1 MLIDEKRLMR
11 NYTLKPAYPS
21 NIGELDTGEV
31 YKQWFTY
38 AMIGVNKYVELLH
51 KQLIRKGRSYRQN
64 ATHPL
69 YPNSYIVKKYNIKS
83 ASTAPYDKHSHG
95 NLGLNQFFVGQD
107 PYKPYK
113 GDPSSKN
120 GIYHDICE
128 IRTRYNLGN
137 MQYYYGFPNNLTLLF
152 EKEKAWK
159 YNGKGFF
166 YIDEKINFKDILNK
180 ALENINYEMLIND
193 IENDIE
199 VVIFCQTIQKNN
211 EWIYPSIDD
220 IKIPNIKVENIEFK
234 PLFGKP
240 YKKLCIDVEKFYNDF
255 KELNKNIFRIEKVEI
270 AYKIYEK
277 AQKTRESD
285 PSKIYYTLTSKKV
298 SFFEVF
304 NSIKENYK
312 CKYATPLCF
321 YNSFNF
327 VCYEEPYVAFSSL
340 NNASWGKKDTSV
352 TPSLYPLYRKSSN
365 LPYGRRD
372 RWFALWD
379 SFYYLYVY
387 EKSSKGFLS
396 FLAPIVTIVLA
407 VATWWIGGQGAWLG
421 TLIGVSETIASGIT
435 LGISLGLA
443 IGSLTGNKTFSI
455 LNAVWGLV
463 NFLGAWG
470 ANNWNLAADFTKNTA
485 QIAQEMTTFEPTLN
499 IAGNLLSGASKIFDV
514 VQSITANT
522 PDMINEQKGSDLD
535 NNEGGN
541 GSEAL
546 ELAKDM
552 INPTIWYNFETTDI
566 LNEKIEKNRNLIFAF

>member
-51 KQLIRKGRSYRQN
+51 KQLIRKGRSQIQN
-64 ATHPL
+64 INHPL
-69 YPNSYIVKKYNIKS
+69 FKNSYIVKKYNIKS

-128 IRTRYNLGN
+128 IRTKYNLGN

-193 IENDIE
+193 IE
-199 VVIFCQTIQKNN
+199 VVIFSQTIQKNN

-234 PLFGKP
+234 PLVGKP
-240 YKKLCIDVEKFYNDF
+240 YKKPCVDVEKFYNDF

-270 AYKIYEK
+270 TYKIYEK

-304 NSIKENYK
+304 NSIKEIYK

-352 TPSLYPLYRKSSN
+352 TPNIYPLYRKSSN

-485 QIAQEMTTFEPTLN
+485 QIAQEMTTFESALN

-522 PDMINEQKGSDLD
+522 PDMINKQKGSDLD

>member
-128 IRTRYNLGN
+128 IRTKYNLGN

-159 YNGKGFF
+159 YHGKGFF

-180 ALENINYEMLIND
+180 ALEGISYEMLI
-193 IENDIE
+193 NDIE

-240 YKKLCIDVEKFYNDF
+240 YKKLCVDVEKFYNDF

-270 AYKIYEK
+270 TYKIYEK

-304 NSIKENYK
+304 NSIKEIYK

-352 TPSLYPLYRKSSN
+352 TPSIYPLYRKSSN

-387 EKSSKGFLS
+387 EKSSKGILS

-407 VATWWIGGQGAWLG
+407 VATWWMGGQGAWLG

-485 QIAQEMTTFEPTLN
+485 QIAQEMTTFESTLN

-541 GSEAL
+541 GNEAL

>member
-21 NIGELDTGEV
+21 NIGESDTQEV

-51 KQLIRKGRSYRQN
+51 KQLVRKGRSKIQN
-64 ATHPL
+64 INHPL
-69 YPNSYIVKKYNIKS
+69 FKNSYIVKKYNIKS
-83 ASTAPYDKHSHG
+83 SSTAPYNKENYNH
-95 NLGLNQFFVGQD
+95 LGLNQFFVGQD
-107 PYKPYK
+107 PYKPYR

-128 IRTRYNLGN
+128 IRTNYNLGS
-137 MQYYYGFPNNLTLLF
+137 MQYYYGFPNNLALLF

-159 YNGKGFF
+159 YHGKGFF

-193 IENDIE
+193 IE
-199 VVIFCQTIQKNN
+199 VVIFSQTIQKNN

-234 PLFGKP
+234 PTFGKP

-270 AYKIYEK
+270 TYNVYEK

-285 PSKIYYTLTSKKV
+285 PSKIYYTLTSKKI

-321 YNSFNF
+321 YNGFNL

-352 TPSLYPLYRKSSN
+352 TPSIYPLYRKNSN

-387 EKSSKGFLS
+387 EKSSKGILS

-421 TLIGVSETIASGIT
+421 TLIGVNGSVAASIT

-443 IGSLTGNKTFSI
+443 VGSLTGNKLFSI

-485 QIAQEMTTFEPTLN
+485 QIAQEMTIFESTLN

-522 PDMINEQKGSDLD
+522 PDMTNEQKGSDLD

-546 ELAKDM
+546 ELAKDA
-552 INPTIWYNFETTDI
+552 INPTLWYNFETTDI
-566 LNEKIEKNRNLIFAF
+566 LNEKIEKKEKPIFIF

>member
-128 IRTRYNLGN
+128 IRTKYNLGN

-159 YNGKGFF
+159 YHGKGFF

-180 ALENINYEMLIND
+180 ALENINYEMLINY
-193 IENDIE
+193 IE

-234 PLFGKP
+234 PTFGKP
-240 YKKLCIDVEKFYNDF
+240 YKKPCVDVEKFYNDF

-270 AYKIYEK
+270 TYKIYE
-277 AQKTRESD
+277 TIESN

-321 YNSFNF
+321 YNGFNF

-352 TPSLYPLYRKSSN
+352 TPSIYPLYRKSSN

-421 TLIGVSETIASGIT
+421 TLIGVSQTIASGIT

-485 QIAQEMTTFEPTLN
+485 QIAQEMTIFESTLN

-566 LNEKIEKNRNLIFAF
+566 LNEKIEKNRNLIFTF

>member
-128 IRTRYNLGN
+128 IRTKYNLGN

-159 YNGKGFF
+159 YHGKGFF

-180 ALENINYEMLIND
+180 ALENINYEMLI
-193 IENDIE
+193 NDIE

-240 YKKLCIDVEKFYNDF
+240 YKKPCVDVEKFYNDF

-270 AYKIYEK
+270 AYNVYEK

-304 NSIKENYK
+304 NSIKEIYK

-321 YNSFNF
+321 YNGFNF

-352 TPSLYPLYRKSSN
+352 TPSIYPLYRKSSN

-387 EKSSKGFLS
+387 EKSSKGILS

-485 QIAQEMTTFEPTLN
+485 QIAQEMTTFESTLN

-566 LNEKIEKNRNLIFAF
+566 LNEKIEKNRNLIFTF

>member
-51 KQLIRKGRSYRQN
+51 KQLIRKGRSQIQN
-64 ATHPL
+64 INHPL
-69 YPNSYIVKKYNIKS
+69 FKNSYIVKKYNIKS

-128 IRTRYNLGN
+128 IRTKYNLGN

-159 YNGKGFF
+159 YNGKRFF

-180 ALENINYEMLIND
+180 ALENINYEMLI
-193 IENDIE
+193 NDIE

-234 PLFGKP
+234 PTFGKP

-270 AYKIYEK
+270 AYNVYEK

-352 TPSLYPLYRKSSN
+352 TPSIYPLYRKSSN

-387 EKSSKGFLS
+387 EKSSKGILS

-407 VATWWIGGQGAWLG
+407 VATWWMGGQGAWLG

-485 QIAQEMTTFEPTLN
+485 QIAQEMTTFESTLN

>member
-1 MLIDEKRLMR
+1 MLIDEKKLTR

-21 NIGELDTGEV
+21 NIGKLDTGEV

-51 KQLIRKGRSYRQN
+51 KQLVRKGRSQIQN
-64 ATHPL
+64 INHPL
-69 YPNSYIVKKYNIKS
+69 FKNSYIVKKYNIKS
-83 ASTAPYDKHSHG
+83 SSTAPYNKENYNH
-95 NLGLNQFFVGQD
+95 LGLNQFFVGQD
-107 PYKPYK
+107 PYKPYQ
-113 GDPSSKN
+113 GDPGSKN

-128 IRTRYNLGN
+128 IRTNYNLGS
-137 MQYYYGFPNNLTLLF
+137 MQYYYGFPNNLALLF

-159 YNGKGFF
+159 YHGKGFF

-193 IENDIE
+193 IE

-220 IKIPNIKVENIEFK
+220 IKIPEIKVENVEFK
-234 PLFGKP
+234 PTFGKP

-270 AYKIYEK
+270 TYNVYEK

-285 PSKIYYTLTSKKV
+285 PSKIYYTLTSKKI

-321 YNSFNF
+321 YNGFNL
-327 VCYEEPYVAFSSL
+327 VCYEEPYVAYSYP
-340 NNASWGKKDTSV
+340 NNQSFGKKDTSV
-352 TPSLYPLYRKSSN
+352 TPSIYPLYRKSSN

-387 EKSSKGFLS
+387 EKSSKGILS

-407 VATWWIGGQGAWLG
+407 VATWWMNGQGAWLG

-443 IGSLTGNKTFSI
+443 VGSLTGNKLFSI

-470 ANNWNLAADFTKNTA
+470 TNNWNLAADFTKNTA
-485 QIAQEMTTFEPTLN
+485 QIAQEMTIFESTLN

-522 PDMINEQKGSDLD
+522 PDMINEQSDD
-535 NNEGGN
+535 SDNEGGN
-541 GSEAL
+541 GSESE
-546 ELAKDM
+546 ELAKDA
-552 INPTIWYNFETTDI
+552 INPTLWYNFETTDI
-566 LNEKIEKNRNLIFAF
+566 LNEKIEKKEKPIFIF

>member
-21 NIGELDTGEV
+21 NIGELDTQEV

-51 KQLIRKGRSYRQN
+51 KQLVRKGRSQIQN
-64 ATHPL
+64 INHPL
-69 YPNSYIVKKYNIKS
+69 FKNSYIVKKYNIKS
-83 ASTAPYDKHSHG
+83 SSTAPYNKENYND
-95 NLGLNQFFVGQD
+95 LGLNQFFVGQD

-128 IRTRYNLGN
+128 IRTKYNLGS

-159 YNGKGFF
+159 YHGKGFF

-193 IENDIE
+193 IE

-220 IKIPNIKVENIEFK
+220 IKIPEIKVENVEFK
-234 PLFGKP
+234 PTFGKP

-270 AYKIYEK
+270 TYNVYEK

-285 PSKIYYTLTSKKV
+285 PSKIYYTLTSKKI

-321 YNSFNF
+321 YNGFNL

-352 TPSLYPLYRKSSN
+352 TPSIYPLYRKNSN

-387 EKSSKGFLS
+387 EKSSKGILS

-485 QIAQEMTTFEPTLN
+485 QIAQEMTTFESTLN

-514 VQSITANT
+514 VQSITTNT
-522 PDMINEQKGSDLD
+522 PDMINEQSDD
-535 NNEGGN
+535 SDNEGGN

-566 LNEKIEKNRNLIFAF
+566 LNEKIEKNRNPIFTF

>member
-1 MLIDEKRLMR
+1 MLIDEKKLMR

-21 NIGELDTGEV
+21 NIGESDTQEV

-51 KQLIRKGRSYRQN
+51 KQLVRKGRSKIQN
-64 ATHPL
+64 INHPL
-69 YPNSYIVKKYNIKS
+69 FKNSYIVKKYNIKS
-83 ASTAPYDKHSHG
+83 SSTAPYNKENYNH
-95 NLGLNQFFVGQD
+95 LGLNQFFVGQD
-107 PYKPYK
+107 PYKPYR

-128 IRTRYNLGN
+128 IRTNYNLGS
-137 MQYYYGFPNNLTLLF
+137 MQYYYGFPNNLALLF

-159 YNGKGFF
+159 YHGKGFF

-180 ALENINYEMLIND
+180 ALENINYEMLI
-193 IENDIE
+193 NDIE

-240 YKKLCIDVEKFYNDF
+240 YKKPCVDVEKFYNDF

-270 AYKIYEK
+270 TYKIYEK

-285 PSKIYYTLTSKKV
+285 SGKTYYALTSKKV

-304 NSIKENYK
+304 NSIKEIYK
-312 CKYATPLCF
+312 CKYALPLCF

-352 TPSLYPLYRKSSN
+352 TPSIYPLYRKSSN

-387 EKSSKGFLS
+387 EKSSKGILS

-443 IGSLTGNKTFSI
+443 VGSLTGNKTFSI

-485 QIAQEMTTFEPTLN
+485 QAAQEMSTFESTLN
-499 IAGNLLSGASKIFDV
+499 IIGNLLSGASKIFDV
-514 VQSITANT
+514 VQSITADT
-522 PDMINEQKGSDLD
+522 PGMINEQSDD
-535 NNEGGN
+535 SDNEGGN
-541 GSEAL
+541 GSESE
-546 ELAKDM
+546 ELAKDA
-552 INPTIWYNFETTDI
+552 INPTLWYNFETTDI
-566 LNEKIEKNRNLIFAF
+566 LNEKIEKKEKPIFIF

>member
-1 MLIDEKRLMR
+1 MLIDEKRLMK

-21 NIGELDTGEV
+21 NIGKLDTGEV

-51 KQLIRKGRSYRQN
+51 KQLIRKGRGYSQN

-128 IRTRYNLGN
+128 IRTKYNLGN

-159 YNGKGFF
+159 YHGKGFF

-193 IENDIE
+193 IE
-199 VVIFCQTIQKNN
+199 VVIFCQTIRKNN

-270 AYKIYEK
+270 AYNVYEK

-285 PSKIYYTLTSKKV
+285 SGKTYYALTSKKV

-304 NSIKENYK
+304 NSIKEIYK
-312 CKYATPLCF
+312 CKYALPLCF

-352 TPSLYPLYRKSSN
+352 TPSIYPLYRKSSN

-387 EKSSKGFLS
+387 EKSSKGILS

-485 QIAQEMTTFEPTLN
+485 QIAQEMTTFESTLN

-566 LNEKIEKNRNLIFAF
+566 LNEKIEKNRNLIFTF

>member
-128 IRTRYNLGN
+128 IRTKYNLGN

-159 YNGKGFF
+159 YNGKRFF

-180 ALENINYEMLIND
+180 ALENINYEMLI
-193 IENDIE
+193 NDIE

-270 AYKIYEK
+270 AYNVYEK

-321 YNSFNF
+321 YNGFNF

-352 TPSLYPLYRKSSN
+352 TPSIYPLYRKSSN

-387 EKSSKGFLS
+387 EKSSKGILS

-407 VATWWIGGQGAWLG
+407 VATWWMGGQGAWLG
-421 TLIGVSETIASGIT
+421 TLIGVSETIAAGIT
-435 LGISLGLA
+435 LGISLGLT
-443 IGSLTGNKTFSI
+443 IGSLTGNKAFSI

-485 QIAQEMTTFEPTLN
+485 QIAQEMTTFESTLN

-522 PDMINEQKGSDLD
+522 PDMTNEQKGSDLD

-566 LNEKIEKNRNLIFAF
+566 LNEKIEKNKNLIFAF

>member
-21 NIGELDTGEV
+21 NIGELDTQEV

-51 KQLIRKGRSYRQN
+51 KQLVRKGRSQIQN
-64 ATHPL
+64 INHPL
-69 YPNSYIVKKYNIKS
+69 FKNSYIVKKYNIKS
-83 ASTAPYDKHSHG
+83 SSTAPYNKENYND
-95 NLGLNQFFVGQD
+95 LGLNQFFVGQD

-128 IRTRYNLGN
+128 IRTKYNLGN

-159 YNGKGFF
+159 YHGKGFF

-193 IENDIE
+193 IE
-199 VVIFCQTIQKNN
+199 VVIFCQTIRKNN

-270 AYKIYEK
+270 AYNVYEK

-285 PSKIYYTLTSKKV
+285 SGKTYYALTSKKV

-304 NSIKENYK
+304 NSIKEIYK
-312 CKYATPLCF
+312 CKYALPLCF

-352 TPSLYPLYRKSSN
+352 TPSIYPLYRKSSN

-387 EKSSKGFLS
+387 EKSSKGILS

-407 VATWWIGGQGAWLG
+407 VATWWMNGQGAWLG
-421 TLIGVSETIASGIT
+421 TLIGVNAGVAASIT

-443 IGSLTGNKTFSI
+443 IGSLTGNKLFLI

-463 NFLGAWG
+463 NFLGDWR
-470 ANNWNLAADFTKNTA
+470 ANNWNLAADFAKNTA
-485 QIAQEMTTFEPTLN
+485 QAAQEMTTFESTLN

-566 LNEKIEKNRNLIFAF
+566 LNEKIEKNRNPIFTF

>member
-51 KQLIRKGRSYRQN
+51 KQLIRKGRSQIQN
-64 ATHPL
+64 INHPL
-69 YPNSYIVKKYNIKS
+69 FKNSYIVKKYNIKS
-83 ASTAPYDKHSHG
+83 SSTAPYNKENYND
-95 NLGLNQFFVGQD
+95 LGLNQFFVGQD

-128 IRTRYNLGN
+128 IRTKYNLRK
-137 MQYYYGFPNNLTLLF
+137 MQYFYGFPNNLTLLF

-159 YNGKGFF
+159 YHGKGFF

-193 IENDIE
+193 IE
-199 VVIFCQTIQKNN
+199 VVIFSQTIQKNN

-220 IKIPNIKVENIEFK
+220 IKIPNIKVENIEFIK
-234 PLFGKP
+234 PIIGKP
-240 YKKLCIDVEKFYNDF
+240 YKKLCVDVEKFYNDF

-270 AYKIYEK
+270 TYKIYEK
-277 AQKTRESD
+277 AQKARESD
-285 PSKIYYTLTSKKV
+285 PSKIYYTLRTKKV
-298 SFFEVF
+298 SFFELF
-304 NSIKENYK
+304 NLIKQNYK

-352 TPSLYPLYRKSSN
+352 TPSIYPLYRKSSN

-387 EKSSKGFLS
+387 EKSSKGVLS

-421 TLIGVSETIASGIT
+421 TLIGVSQTIASGIT

-485 QIAQEMTTFEPTLN
+485 QIAQEMTTFESTLN

-566 LNEKIEKNRNLIFAF
+566 LNEKIEKNRNLIFTF

>member
-1 MLIDEKRLMR
+1 MLIDEKRLMK

-21 NIGELDTGEV
+21 NIGESDTQEV

-51 KQLIRKGRSYRQN
+51 KQLIRKGRSKIQN
-64 ATHPL
+64 INHPL
-69 YPNSYIVKKYNIKS
+69 FKNSYIVKKYNIKS
-83 ASTAPYDKHSHG
+83 SSTAPYNKENYND
-95 NLGLNQFFVGQD
+95 LGLNQFFVGQD
-107 PYKPYK
+107 PYKPYQ
-113 GDPSSKN
+113 GDPGSKN

-128 IRTRYNLGN
+128 IRTNYNLGS
-137 MQYYYGFPNNLTLLF
+137 MQYYYGFPNNLALLF

-159 YNGKGFF
+159 YHGKGFF

-193 IENDIE
+193 IE

-220 IKIPNIKVENIEFK
+220 IKIPEIKVENVEFK
-234 PLFGKP
+234 PTFRKP
-240 YKKLCIDVEKFYNDF
+240 YKKLCVDVEKFYNDF

-270 AYKIYEK
+270 TYKIYEK

-285 PSKIYYTLTSKKV
+285 PSKIYYTLTSKKI

-304 NSIKENYK
+304 NSIKEIYK
-312 CKYATPLCF
+312 CKYALPLCF

-327 VCYEEPYVAFSSL
+327 VCYEEPYVAYSYP
-340 NNASWGKKDTSV
+340 NNQSFGKKDTSV
-352 TPSLYPLYRKSSN
+352 TPSIYPLYRKNSN

-387 EKSSKGFLS
+387 EKSSKGILS
-396 FLAPIVTIVLA
+396 FLAPIVTIVLT

-421 TLIGVSETIASGIT
+421 TLIGVNGSVAASIT

-443 IGSLTGNKTFSI
+443 VGSLTGNKLFSI

-470 ANNWNLAADFTKNTA
+470 ANNWNLAADFTKNIA
-485 QIAQEMTTFEPTLN
+485 QIAQEMTIFESTLN

-541 GSEAL
+541 GSEAF

-552 INPTIWYNFETTDI
+552 INPTIWYNFETADI
-566 LNEKIEKNRNLIFAF
+566 LNEKIEKKEKPIFIF

>member
-21 NIGELDTGEV
+21 NIGELDTQEV

-51 KQLIRKGRSYRQN
+51 KQLVRKGRSKIQN
-64 ATHPL
+64 INHPL
-69 YPNSYIVKKYNIKS
+69 FKNSYIVKKYNIKS
-83 ASTAPYDKHSHG
+83 SSTAPYNKENYND
-95 NLGLNQFFVGQD
+95 LGLNQFFVGQD
-107 PYKPYK
+107 PYKPYQ

-128 IRTRYNLGN
+128 IRTKYNLGN
-137 MQYYYGFPNNLTLLF
+137 MQYYYGFPNNLALLF

-159 YNGKGFF
+159 YHGKGFF

-193 IENDIE
+193 IE

-220 IKIPNIKVENIEFK
+220 IKIPEIKVENVEFK
-234 PLFGKP
+234 PTFGKP

-270 AYKIYEK
+270 TYNVYEK

-285 PSKIYYTLTSKKV
+285 PSKIYYTLTSKKI

-321 YNSFNF
+321 YNGFNL
-327 VCYEEPYVAFSSL
+327 VCYEEPYVAYSYL
-340 NNASWGKKDTSV
+340 NNQSFGKKDTSV
-352 TPSLYPLYRKSSN
+352 TPSVYPLYRKSSN

-387 EKSSKGFLS
+387 EKSSKGILS
-396 FLAPIVTIVLA
+396 FLAPIVTIILA

-421 TLIGVSETIASGIT
+421 TLIGVSENVAAGIT

-443 IGSLTGNKTFSI
+443 VGSLTGNKLFSI

-485 QIAQEMTTFEPTLN
+485 QAAQEMTTFESTLN
-499 IAGNLLSGASKIFDV
+499 IVGNLLSGASKIFDV
-514 VQSITANT
+514 VQSITAET
-522 PDMINEQKGSDLD
+522 PDMINEQSDD
-535 NNEGGN
+535 SDNEGGN

-552 INPTIWYNFETTDI
+552 INPTIWYNFETADI
-566 LNEKIEKNRNLIFAF
+566 LNEKIEKKEKPIFIF

>member
-51 KQLIRKGRSYRQN
+51 KQLVRKGRSKIQN
-64 ATHPL
+64 INHPL
-69 YPNSYIVKKYNIKS
+69 FKNSYIVKKYNIKS
-83 ASTAPYDKHSHG
+83 SSTAPYNKENYND
-95 NLGLNQFFVGQD
+95 LGLNQFFVGQD
-107 PYKPYK
+107 PYKPYR
-113 GDPSSKN
+113 GDPGSKN

-128 IRTRYNLGN
+128 IRTNYNLGN
-137 MQYYYGFPNNLTLLF
+137 MQYYYGFPNNLALLF

-159 YNGKGFF
+159 YHGKGFF

-193 IENDIE
+193 IE
-199 VVIFCQTIQKNN
+199 VVIFSQTIQKNN

-220 IKIPNIKVENIEFK
+220 IKIPNIKVENVEFK
-234 PLFGKP
+234 PTFRKP

-270 AYKIYEK
+270 TYNVYEK

-285 PSKIYYTLTSKKV
+285 PSKIYYTLTSKKI

-304 NSIKENYK
+304 NSIKEIYK
-312 CKYATPLCF
+312 CKYALPLCF

-352 TPSLYPLYRKSSN
+352 TPSIYPLYRKNSN

-387 EKSSKGFLS
+387 EKSSKGILS

-407 VATWWIGGQGAWLG
+407 VATWWMGGQGAWLG
-421 TLIGVSETIASGIT
+421 TLIGVNGSVAAGIT

-443 IGSLTGNKTFSI
+443 VGSLTGNKLFSI

-485 QIAQEMTTFEPTLN
+485 QIAQEMSTFESTLN
-499 IAGNLLSGASKIFDV
+499 IIGNLLSGASKIFDV

-566 LNEKIEKNRNLIFAF
+566 LNEKIEKKEKPIFIF

>member
-128 IRTRYNLGN
+128 IRTKYNLGN

-193 IENDIE
+193 IE

-234 PLFGKP
+234 PTFGKP
-240 YKKLCIDVEKFYNDF
+240 YKKLCVDVEKFYNDF

-270 AYKIYEK
+270 TYKIYEK

-327 VCYEEPYVAFSSL
+327 VCYEEPYVAFSPL

-352 TPSLYPLYRKSSN
+352 TPSIYPLYRKSSN

-387 EKSSKGFLS
+387 EKSSKGILS

-407 VATWWIGGQGAWLG
+407 VATWWMGGQGAWLG

-485 QIAQEMTTFEPTLN
+485 QIAQEMTTFESTLN

-541 GSEAL
+541 GNEAL

>member
-21 NIGELDTGEV
+21 NIGESDTQEV

-51 KQLIRKGRSYRQN
+51 KQLVRKGRSKIQN
-64 ATHPL
+64 INHPL
-69 YPNSYIVKKYNIKS
+69 FKNSYIVKKYNIKS
-83 ASTAPYDKHSHG
+83 SSTAPYNKENYNH
-95 NLGLNQFFVGQD
+95 LGLNQFFVGQD
-107 PYKPYK
+107 PYKPYR

-128 IRTRYNLGN
+128 IRTNYNLGS
-137 MQYYYGFPNNLTLLF
+137 MQYYYGFPNNLALLF

-159 YNGKGFF
+159 YHGKGFF

-180 ALENINYEMLIND
+180 ALENINYEMLI
-193 IENDIE
+193 NDIE

-270 AYKIYEK
+270 TYNVYEK

-285 PSKIYYTLTSKKV
+285 PSKIYYTLTSKKI

-321 YNSFNF
+321 YNGFNL
-327 VCYEEPYVAFSSL
+327 VCYEEPYVAYSYP
-340 NNASWGKKDTSV
+340 NNQSFGKKDTSV
-352 TPSLYPLYRKSSN
+352 TPSIYPLYRKSSN

-387 EKSSKGFLS
+387 EKSSKGILS

-407 VATWWIGGQGAWLG
+407 VATWWMGGQGAWLG
-421 TLIGVSETIASGIT
+421 TLIGVNGSVAASIT

-443 IGSLTGNKTFSI
+443 VGSLTGNKLFSI

-485 QIAQEMTTFEPTLN
+485 QAAQEMTTFGSTLN

-522 PDMINEQKGSDLD
+522 PDMINEQSDD
-535 NNEGGN
+535 SDNEGGN

-566 LNEKIEKNRNLIFAF
+566 LNEKIEKNRNPIFTF

>member
-21 NIGELDTGEV
+21 NIGELDTQEV

-51 KQLIRKGRSYRQN
+51 KQLVRKSRSQIQN
-64 ATHPL
+64 INHPL
-69 YPNSYIVKKYNIKS
+69 FKNSYIVKKYNIKS
-83 ASTAPYDKHSHG
+83 SSTAPYNKENYND
-95 NLGLNQFFVGQD
+95 LGLNQFFVGQD
-107 PYKPYK
+107 PYKPYQ
-113 GDPSSKN
+113 GDPGSKN

-128 IRTRYNLGN
+128 IRTKYNLGN

-159 YNGKGFF
+159 YHGKGFF

-180 ALENINYEMLIND
+180 ALENINYEMLI
-193 IENDIE
+193 NDIE

-240 YKKLCIDVEKFYNDF
+240 YKKPCVDVEKFYNDF

-270 AYKIYEK
+270 TYNVYEK

-285 PSKIYYTLTSKKV
+285 PSKIYYTLTSKKI

-321 YNSFNF
+321 YNGFNL
-327 VCYEEPYVAFSSL
+327 VCYEEPYVAYSYL
-340 NNASWGKKDTSV
+340 NNQSFGKKHTSV
-352 TPSLYPLYRKSSN
+352 TPSVYPLYRKSSN

-387 EKSSKGFLS
+387 EKSSKGILS

-443 IGSLTGNKTFSI
+443 VGSLTGNKLFSI

-485 QIAQEMTTFEPTLN
+485 QAAQEMSTFESTLN
-499 IAGNLLSGASKIFDV
+499 IVGNLLSGASKIFDV
-514 VQSITANT
+514 VQSITADT
-522 PDMINEQKGSDLD
+522 PGMINEQSDD
-535 NNEGGN
+535 SDNEGGN
-541 GSEAL
+541 GSEAE
-546 ELAKDM
+546 ELAKDA
-552 INPTIWYNFETTDI
+552 INPTLWYNFETADI
-566 LNEKIEKNRNLIFAF
+566 LNEKIEKKEKPIFIF

>member
-1 MLIDEKRLMR
+1 MLIDEKKLMR

-21 NIGELDTGEV
+21 NIGESDTQEV

-51 KQLIRKGRSYRQN
+51 KQLVRKGRSKIQN
-64 ATHPL
+64 INHPL
-69 YPNSYIVKKYNIKS
+69 FKNSYIVKKYNIKS
-83 ASTAPYDKHSHG
+83 SSTAPYNKENYNH
-95 NLGLNQFFVGQD
+95 LGLNQFFVGQD
-107 PYKPYK
+107 PYKPYR

-128 IRTRYNLGN
+128 IRTNYNLGS
-137 MQYYYGFPNNLTLLF
+137 MQYYYGFPNNLALLF

-159 YNGKGFF
+159 YHGKGFF

-180 ALENINYEMLIND
+180 ALENINYEMLI
-193 IENDIE
+193 NDIE

-240 YKKLCIDVEKFYNDF
+240 YKKPCVDVEKFYNDF

-270 AYKIYEK
+270 TYKIYEK

-285 PSKIYYTLTSKKV
+285 SGKTYYALTSKKV

-304 NSIKENYK
+304 NSIKEIYK
-312 CKYATPLCF
+312 CKYALPLCF

-352 TPSLYPLYRKSSN
+352 TPSVYPLYRKSSN

-387 EKSSKGFLS
+387 EKSSKGILS

-443 IGSLTGNKTFSI
+443 VGSLTGNKLFSI

-485 QIAQEMTTFEPTLN
+485 QAAQEMSTFESTLN
-499 IAGNLLSGASKIFDV
+499 IIGNLLSGASKIFDV
-514 VQSITANT
+514 VQSITADT
-522 PDMINEQKGSDLD
+522 PGMINEQSDD
-535 NNEGGN
+535 SDNEGGN
-541 GSEAL
+541 GSESE
-546 ELAKDM
+546 ELAKDA
-552 INPTIWYNFETTDI
+552 INPTLWYNFETTDI
-566 LNEKIEKNRNLIFAF
+566 LNEKIEKKEKPIFIF

>member
-1 MLIDEKRLMR
+1 MLIDEKRLTR

-21 NIGELDTGEV
+21 NIGKLDTGEV

-51 KQLIRKGRSYRQN
+51 KQLVRKGRSQIQN
-64 ATHPL
+64 INHPL
-69 YPNSYIVKKYNIKS
+69 FKNSYIVKKYNIKS
-83 ASTAPYDKHSHG
+83 SSTAPYNKENYND
-95 NLGLNQFFVGQD
+95 LGLNQFFVGQD

-128 IRTRYNLGN
+128 IRTKYNLGN

-159 YNGKGFF
+159 YHGKGFF

-180 ALENINYEMLIND
+180 ALENINYEMLI
-193 IENDIE
+193 NDIE

-240 YKKLCIDVEKFYNDF
+240 YKKPCVDVEKFYNDF

-270 AYKIYEK
+270 TYKIYEK

-285 PSKIYYTLTSKKV
+285 SGKTYYALTSKKV

-304 NSIKENYK
+304 NSIKEIYK
-312 CKYATPLCF
+312 CKYALPLCF

-352 TPSLYPLYRKSSN
+352 TPSIYSLYRKSSN

-387 EKSSKGFLS
+387 EKSSKGVLS
-396 FLAPIVTIVLA
+396 FLAPIVTIVLT
-407 VATWWIGGQGAWLG
+407 VATWWMGGQGAWLG
-421 TLIGVSETIASGIT
+421 TLIGVNGSVAASIT

-443 IGSLTGNKTFSI
+443 VGSLTGNKLFSI

-485 QIAQEMTTFEPTLN
+485 QAAQEMTTFGSTLN

-522 PDMINEQKGSDLD
+522 PGMINEQKGSDLD

-541 GSEAL
+541 GSEAE

-552 INPTIWYNFETTDI
+552 INPTIWYNFETADI
-566 LNEKIEKNRNLIFAF
+566 LNEKIEKKEKPIFIF

>member
-21 NIGELDTGEV
+21 NIGELDTQEV

-51 KQLIRKGRSYRQN
+51 KQLVRKSRSQIQN
-64 ATHPL
+64 INHPL
-69 YPNSYIVKKYNIKS
+69 FKNSYIVKKYNIKS
-83 ASTAPYDKHSHG
+83 SSTAPYNKENYND
-95 NLGLNQFFVGQD
+95 LGLNQFFVGQD
-107 PYKPYK
+107 PYKPYQ
-113 GDPSSKN
+113 GDPSSEN

-128 IRTRYNLGN
+128 IRTNYNLGS
-137 MQYYYGFPNNLTLLF
+137 MQYYYGFPNNLALLF

-193 IENDIE
+193 IE
-199 VVIFCQTIQKNN
+199 VVIFSQTIQKNN

-220 IKIPNIKVENIEFK
+220 IKIPEIKVENVEFK
-234 PLFGKP
+234 PTFGKP

-270 AYKIYEK
+270 AYNVYEK

-285 PSKIYYTLTSKKV
+285 PSKIYYTLTSKKI

-321 YNSFNF
+321 YNGFNL
-327 VCYEEPYVAFSSL
+327 VCYEEPYVAYSYL
-340 NNASWGKKDTSV
+340 NNQSFGKKDTSV
-352 TPSLYPLYRKSSN
+352 TPSVYPLYRKSSN

-387 EKSSKGFLS
+387 EKSSKGILS
-396 FLAPIVTIVLA
+396 FLAPIVTIILA

-421 TLIGVSETIASGIT
+421 TLIGVSENVAAGIT

-443 IGSLTGNKTFSI
+443 VGSLTGNKLFSI

-485 QIAQEMTTFEPTLN
+485 QAAQEMSTFESTLN
-499 IAGNLLSGASKIFDV
+499 IIGNLLSGASKIFDV
-514 VQSITANT
+514 VQSITADT
-522 PDMINEQKGSDLD
+522 PDMINEQSDD
-535 NNEGGN
+535 SDNEGGN
-541 GSEAL
+541 GSEAE
-546 ELAKDM
+546 ELAKDA
-552 INPTIWYNFETTDI
+552 INPTLWYNFETADI
-566 LNEKIEKNRNLIFAF
+566 LNEKIEKKEKPIFIF

>member
-1 MLIDEKRLMR
+1 MLIDEKKLTR

-21 NIGELDTGEV
+21 NIGELDTQEV

-51 KQLIRKGRSYRQN
+51 KQLVRKGRSKIQN
-64 ATHPL
+64 INHPL
-69 YPNSYIVKKYNIKS
+69 FKNSYIVKKYNIKS
-83 ASTAPYDKHSHG
+83 SSTAPYNKENYND
-95 NLGLNQFFVGQD
+95 LGLNQFFVGQD
-107 PYKPYK
+107 PYKPYQ
-113 GDPSSKN
+113 GDPSSEN

-128 IRTRYNLGN
+128 IRTNYNLGS
-137 MQYYYGFPNNLTLLF
+137 MQYYYGFPNNLALLF

-193 IENDIE
+193 IE
-199 VVIFCQTIQKNN
+199 VVIFSQTIQKNN

-220 IKIPNIKVENIEFK
+220 IKIPEIKVENVEFK
-234 PLFGKP
+234 PTFGKP

-270 AYKIYEK
+270 VYNVYEK

-285 PSKIYYTLTSKKV
+285 PSKIYYTLTSKKI

-321 YNSFNF
+321 YNGFNL
-327 VCYEEPYVAFSSL
+327 VCYEEPYVAYSYL
-340 NNASWGKKDTSV
+340 NNQSFGKKDTSV
-352 TPSLYPLYRKSSN
+352 TPSVYPLYRKSSN

-387 EKSSKGFLS
+387 EKSSKGILS
-396 FLAPIVTIVLA
+396 FLAPIVTIILA

-421 TLIGVSETIASGIT
+421 TLIGVSEGVAAGIT

-443 IGSLTGNKTFSI
+443 VGSLTGNKLFSI

-470 ANNWNLAADFTKNTA
+470 ANNWNLVADFTKNTA
-485 QIAQEMTTFEPTLN
+485 QAAQEMTTFESTLN
-499 IAGNLLSGASKIFDV
+499 IVGNLLSGASKIFDV
-514 VQSITANT
+514 VQSITAET
-522 PDMINEQKGSDLD
+522 PDMINEQSDD
-535 NNEGGN
+535 SDNEGGN
-541 GSEAL
+541 GSEAE
-546 ELAKDM
+546 ELAKDA
-552 INPTIWYNFETTDI
+552 INPTLWYNFETADI
-566 LNEKIEKNRNLIFAF
+566 LNEKIEKKEKPIFIF

>member
-11 NYTLKPAYPS
+11 NYTLKPAYPT

-31 YKQWFTY
+31 YKQWITY

-51 KQLIRKGRSYRQN
+51 KQLIRKGRSQIQN
-64 ATHPL
+64 INHPL
-69 YPNSYIVKKYNIKS
+69 FKNSYIVKKYNIKS
-83 ASTAPYDKHSHG
+83 SSTAPYNKENYND
-95 NLGLNQFFVGQD
+95 LGLNQFFVGQD

-128 IRTRYNLGN
+128 IRTKYNLGN

-159 YNGKGFF
+159 YHGKGFF

-193 IENDIE
+193 IE
-199 VVIFCQTIQKNN
+199 VVIFSQTIQKNN

-240 YKKLCIDVEKFYNDF
+240 YKKPCVDVEKFYNDF

-270 AYKIYEK
+270 AYNVYEK

-304 NSIKENYK
+304 NFIKKNYK

-327 VCYEEPYVAFSSL
+327 VCYEEPYVAFSSP

-352 TPSLYPLYRKSSN
+352 KPSIYPLYRKSSN

-485 QIAQEMTTFEPTLN
+485 QIAQEMTTFESTLN

>member
-83 ASTAPYDKHSHG
+83 SSTAPYNKENYND
-95 NLGLNQFFVGQD
+95 LGLNQFFVGQD

-128 IRTRYNLGN
+128 IRTKYNLGN
-137 MQYYYGFPNNLTLLF
+137 ISYYYGYPNNLTLLF

-159 YNGKGFF
+159 YHGKGFF

-180 ALENINYEMLIND
+180 ALENINYEMLIN
-193 IENDIE
+193 NIE

-234 PLFGKP
+234 PLIGKP
-240 YKKLCIDVEKFYNDF
+240 YKKPCVDVEKFYNDF

-270 AYKIYEK
+270 TYKIYEK

-304 NSIKENYK
+304 NSIKEIYK

-352 TPSLYPLYRKSSN
+352 TPSIYPLYRKSSN

-485 QIAQEMTTFEPTLN
+485 QIAQEMTTFESTLN

>member
-83 ASTAPYDKHSHG
+83 SSTAPYDKHSHG

-128 IRTRYNLGN
+128 IRTKYNLGN

-159 YNGKGFF
+159 YHGKGFF

-180 ALENINYEMLIND
+180 ALENINYEVLI
-193 IENDIE
+193 NDIE

-234 PLFGKP
+234 PLIGKP
-240 YKKLCIDVEKFYNDF
+240 YKKLCVDVEKFYNDF

-270 AYKIYEK
+270 TYKIFEK

-321 YNSFNF
+321 YNSFRF

-352 TPSLYPLYRKSSN
+352 TPSIYPLYRKSSN

-387 EKSSKGFLS
+387 EKSSKGILS

-485 QIAQEMTTFEPTLN
+485 QIAQEMTTFESTLN

>member
-128 IRTRYNLGN
+128 IRTKYNLGN

-159 YNGKGFF
+159 YHGKGFF

-180 ALENINYEMLIND
+180 ALENINYEILI
-193 IENDIE
+193 NDIE
-199 VVIFCQTIQKNN
+199 VVIFSQTIQKNN

-234 PLFGKP
+234 PTFGKP
-240 YKKLCIDVEKFYNDF
+240 YKKPCVDVEKFYNDF

-270 AYKIYEK
+270 TYKIYEK

-352 TPSLYPLYRKSSN
+352 TPSIYPLYRKSSN

-387 EKSSKGFLS
+387 EKSSKGILS

-407 VATWWIGGQGAWLG
+407 VATWWMGGQGAWLG

-485 QIAQEMTTFEPTLN
+485 QIAQEMTTFESTLN

>member
-51 KQLIRKGRSYRQN
+51 KQLIRKDRSYSQN

-128 IRTRYNLGN
+128 IRTKYNLGN

-159 YNGKGFF
+159 YHGKGFF

-193 IENDIE
+193 IE

-220 IKIPNIKVENIEFK
+220 IKIPEIKVENVEFK
-234 PLFGKP
+234 PTFGKP

-270 AYKIYEK
+270 TYKIYEK

-304 NSIKENYK
+304 NSIKEIYK

-352 TPSLYPLYRKSSN
+352 TPSIYPLYRKSSN

-387 EKSSKGFLS
+387 EKSSKGILS

-485 QIAQEMTTFEPTLN
+485 QIAQEMTTFESTLN

>member
-1 MLIDEKRLMR
+1 MLIDEKKLMR

-21 NIGELDTGEV
+21 NIGESDTQEV

-51 KQLIRKGRSYRQN
+51 KQLVRKGRSKIQN
-64 ATHPL
+64 INHPL
-69 YPNSYIVKKYNIKS
+69 FKNSYIVKKYNIKS
-83 ASTAPYDKHSHG
+83 SSTAPYNKENYNH
-95 NLGLNQFFVGQD
+95 LGLNQFFVGQD
-107 PYKPYK
+107 PYKPYR

-128 IRTRYNLGN
+128 IRTNYNLGS
-137 MQYYYGFPNNLTLLF
+137 MQYYYGFPNNLALLF

-159 YNGKGFF
+159 YHGKGFF

-180 ALENINYEMLIND
+180 ALENINYEMLI
-193 IENDIE
+193 NDIE

-270 AYKIYEK
+270 TYNVYEK

-285 PSKIYYTLTSKKV
+285 PSKIYYTLTSKKI

-321 YNSFNF
+321 YNGFNL
-327 VCYEEPYVAFSSL
+327 VCYEEPYVAYSYL
-340 NNASWGKKDTSV
+340 NNQSFGKKDTSV
-352 TPSLYPLYRKSSN
+352 TPSIYPLYRKNSN

-387 EKSSKGFLS
+387 EKSSKGILS

-407 VATWWIGGQGAWLG
+407 VATWWMGGQGAWLG
-421 TLIGVSETIASGIT
+421 TLIGVNGSVAASIT

-443 IGSLTGNKTFSI
+443 VGSLSGNKLFSI

-470 ANNWNLAADFTKNTA
+470 ANNWNLAADFTKNIA
-485 QIAQEMTTFEPTLN
+485 QAAQEMSTFESTLN
-499 IAGNLLSGASKIFDV
+499 IIGNLLSGASKIFDV
-514 VQSITANT
+514 VQSITADT
-522 PDMINEQKGSDLD
+522 PGMINEQSDD
-535 NNEGGN
+535 SDNEGGN
-541 GSEAL
+541 GSESE
-546 ELAKDM
+546 ELAKDA
-552 INPTIWYNFETTDI
+552 INPTLWYNFETTDI
-566 LNEKIEKNRNLIFAF
+566 LNEKIEKKEKPIFIF

>member
-128 IRTRYNLGN
+128 IRTKYNLGN

-159 YNGKGFF
+159 YHGKGFF

-180 ALENINYEMLIND
+180 ALENINYEMLI
-193 IENDIE
+193 NDIE

-234 PLFGKP
+234 PTFGKP
-240 YKKLCIDVEKFYNDF
+240 YKKPCVDVEKFYNDF

-270 AYKIYEK
+270 TYKIYEK

-304 NSIKENYK
+304 NSIKEIYK

-352 TPSLYPLYRKSSN
+352 TSSIYPLYRKSSN

-387 EKSSKGFLS
+387 EKSSKGILS

-407 VATWWIGGQGAWLG
+407 VATWWMGGQGAWLG

-485 QIAQEMTTFEPTLN
+485 QIAQEMTTFESTLN

>member
-128 IRTRYNLGN
+128 IRTKYNLGN

-193 IENDIE
+193 IE
-199 VVIFCQTIQKNN
+199 VVIFSQTIQKNN

-234 PLFGKP
+234 PTFGKP
-240 YKKLCIDVEKFYNDF
+240 YKKPCVDVEKFYNDF

-270 AYKIYEK
+270 TYKIYEK

-321 YNSFNF
+321 YNGFNL

-340 NNASWGKKDTSV
+340 NNASLGKKDTSV
-352 TPSLYPLYRKSSN
+352 TPSIYPLYRKSSN

-387 EKSSKGFLS
+387 EKSSKGILS

-485 QIAQEMTTFEPTLN
+485 QIAQEMTTFESTLN

>member
-1 MLIDEKRLMR
+1 MLIDEKRLTR

-21 NIGELDTGEV
+21 NIGESDTQEV

-51 KQLIRKGRSYRQN
+51 KQLVRKGRSKIQN
-64 ATHPL
+64 INHPL
-69 YPNSYIVKKYNIKS
+69 FKNSYIVKKYNIKS
-83 ASTAPYDKHSHG
+83 SSTAPYNKENYNH
-95 NLGLNQFFVGQD
+95 LGLNQFFVGQD
-107 PYKPYK
+107 PYKPYR

-128 IRTRYNLGN
+128 IRTNYNLGS
-137 MQYYYGFPNNLTLLF
+137 MQYYYGFPNNLALLF

-159 YNGKGFF
+159 YHGKGFF

-193 IENDIE
+193 IE
-199 VVIFCQTIQKNN
+199 VVIFSQTIQKNN

-220 IKIPNIKVENIEFK
+220 IKIPEIKVENVEFK
-234 PLFGKP
+234 PTFGKP

-270 AYKIYEK
+270 TYNVYEK

-285 PSKIYYTLTSKKV
+285 PSKIYYTLTSKKI

-321 YNSFNF
+321 YNGFNL
-327 VCYEEPYVAFSSL
+327 VCYEEPYVAYSYP
-340 NNASWGKKDTSV
+340 NNQSFGKKDTSV
-352 TPSLYPLYRKSSN
+352 TPSIYPLYRKSSN

-387 EKSSKGFLS
+387 EKSSKGILS

-407 VATWWIGGQGAWLG
+407 VATWWMGGQGAWLG
-421 TLIGVSETIASGIT
+421 TLIGVNGSVAASIT

-443 IGSLTGNKTFSI
+443 VGSLTGNKLFSI

-470 ANNWNLAADFTKNTA
+470 TNNWNLAADFTKNTA
-485 QIAQEMTTFEPTLN
+485 QIAQEMTIFESTLN

-522 PDMINEQKGSDLD
+522 HDMINEQKGSDLD

-552 INPTIWYNFETTDI
+552 INPTIWYNFETADI
-566 LNEKIEKNRNLIFAF
+566 LNEKIEKKEKPIFIF

>member
-128 IRTRYNLGN
+128 IRTKYNLGN

-193 IENDIE
+193 IE

-234 PLFGKP
+234 PTFGKP

-270 AYKIYEK
+270 TYKIYEK

-304 NSIKENYK
+304 NSIKEIYK

-327 VCYEEPYVAFSSL
+327 VCYEEPYVVFSSL

-352 TPSLYPLYRKSSN
+352 TPSIYPLYRKSSN

-485 QIAQEMTTFEPTLN
+485 QIAQEMTTFESTLN

>member
-1 MLIDEKRLMR
+1 MLIDEKRLTR

-21 NIGELDTGEV
+21 NIGELDTQEV

-51 KQLIRKGRSYRQN
+51 KQLVRKGRSQIQN
-64 ATHPL
+64 INHPL
-69 YPNSYIVKKYNIKS
+69 FKNSYIVKKYNIKS
-83 ASTAPYDKHSHG
+83 SSTAPYNKENYND
-95 NLGLNQFFVGQD
+95 LGLNQFFVGQD
-107 PYKPYK
+107 PYKPYQ
-113 GDPSSKN
+113 GDPGSKN

-128 IRTRYNLGN
+128 IRTNYNLGS
-137 MQYYYGFPNNLTLLF
+137 MQYYYGFPNNLALLF

-159 YNGKGFF
+159 YHGKGFF

-180 ALENINYEMLIND
+180 ALENINYEMLI
-193 IENDIE
+193 NDIE

-240 YKKLCIDVEKFYNDF
+240 YKKPCVDVEKFYNDF

-270 AYKIYEK
+270 TYNVYEK

-285 PSKIYYTLTSKKV
+285 PSKIYYTLTSKKI

-321 YNSFNF
+321 YNGFNL
-327 VCYEEPYVAFSSL
+327 VCYEEPYVAYSYL
-340 NNASWGKKDTSV
+340 NNQSFGKKHTSV
-352 TPSLYPLYRKSSN
+352 TPSVYPLYRKSSN

-387 EKSSKGFLS
+387 EKSSKGILS

-443 IGSLTGNKTFSI
+443 VGSLTGNKLFSI

-485 QIAQEMTTFEPTLN
+485 QIAQEMTTFESTLN

-546 ELAKDM
+546 ELAKDA
-552 INPTIWYNFETTDI
+552 INPTLWYNFETTDI
-566 LNEKIEKNRNLIFAF
+566 LNEKIEKKEKPIFIF

>member
-128 IRTRYNLGN
+128 IRTKYNLGN

-159 YNGKGFF
+159 YHGKGFF

-180 ALENINYEMLIND
+180 ALENINYEMLI
-193 IENDIE
+193 NDIE

-234 PLFGKP
+234 PTFGKP
-240 YKKLCIDVEKFYNDF
+240 YKKLCVDVEKFYNDF

-270 AYKIYEK
+270 TYKIYEK

-327 VCYEEPYVAFSSL
+327 VCYEEPYVAFSPL

-352 TPSLYPLYRKSSN
+352 PPNIYPLYRKSSN

-387 EKSSKGFLS
+387 EKSSKGILS

-407 VATWWIGGQGAWLG
+407 VATWWMGGQGAWLG

-485 QIAQEMTTFEPTLN
+485 QIAQEMTTFESTLN

>member
-128 IRTRYNLGN
+128 IRTKYNLGN

-159 YNGKGFF
+159 YHGKGFF

-180 ALENINYEMLIND
+180 ALENINYEMLI
-193 IENDIE
+193 NDIE

-234 PLFGKP
+234 PTFGKP
-240 YKKLCIDVEKFYNDF
+240 YKKPCVDVEKFYNDF

-270 AYKIYEK
+270 TYKIYEK

-285 PSKIYYTLTSKKV
+285 SGKTYYALTSKKV

-304 NSIKENYK
+304 NSIKEIYK

-340 NNASWGKKDTSV
+340 NNARWGKKDTSV
-352 TPSLYPLYRKSSN
+352 TPSIYPLYRKSSN

-387 EKSSKGFLS
+387 EKSSKGILS

-421 TLIGVSETIASGIT
+421 TLIGVSKTIASGIT

-485 QIAQEMTTFEPTLN
+485 QIAQEMTTFESTLN
-499 IAGNLLSGASKIFDV
+499 IAGNLLSGSSKIFDV

>member
-21 NIGELDTGEV
+21 NIGELDTQEV

-51 KQLIRKGRSYRQN
+51 KQLVRKGRSQIQN
-64 ATHPL
+64 INHPL
-69 YPNSYIVKKYNIKS
+69 FKNSYIVKKYNIKS
-83 ASTAPYDKHSHG
+83 SSTAPYNKENYND
-95 NLGLNQFFVGQD
+95 LGLNQFFVGQD

-128 IRTRYNLGN
+128 IRTKYNLGN

-193 IENDIE
+193 IE
-199 VVIFCQTIQKNN
+199 VVIFSQTIQKNN

-220 IKIPNIKVENIEFK
+220 IKIPEIKVENVEFK
-234 PLFGKP
+234 PTFGKP

-270 AYKIYEK
+270 TYNV

-285 PSKIYYTLTSKKV
+285 PSKIYYTLTSKKI

-321 YNSFNF
+321 YNGFNL
-327 VCYEEPYVAFSSL
+327 VCYEEPYVAYSYL
-340 NNASWGKKDTSV
+340 NNQSFGKKDTSV
-352 TPSLYPLYRKSSN
+352 TPSVYPLYRKSSN

-387 EKSSKGFLS
+387 EKSSKGILS
-396 FLAPIVTIVLA
+396 FLAPIVTIILA
-407 VATWWIGGQGAWLG
+407 VATWWIGGQGAWIG
-421 TLIGVSETIASGIT
+421 TLIGVSENVAAGIT

-443 IGSLTGNKTFSI
+443 VGSLTGNKLFSI

-485 QIAQEMTTFEPTLN
+485 QAAQEMTTFESTLN
-499 IAGNLLSGASKIFDV
+499 IVGNLLSGASKIFDV
-514 VQSITANT
+514 VQSITAET
-522 PDMINEQKGSDLD
+522 PDMINEQSDD
-535 NNEGGN
+535 SDNEGGN
-541 GSEAL
+541 GSEAE
-546 ELAKDM
+546 ELAKDA
-552 INPTIWYNFETTDI
+552 INPTLWYNFETADI
-566 LNEKIEKNRNLIFAF
+566 LNEKIEKKEKPIFIF

>member
-51 KQLIRKGRSYRQN
+51 KQLVRKGRSQIQN
-64 ATHPL
+64 INHPL
-69 YPNSYIVKKYNIKS
+69 FKNSYIVKKYNIKS
-83 ASTAPYDKHSHG
+83 SSTAPYNKENYND
-95 NLGLNQFFVGQD
+95 LGLNQFFVGQD
-107 PYKPYK
+107 PYKPYQ

-128 IRTRYNLGN
+128 IRTNYNLGS
-137 MQYYYGFPNNLTLLF
+137 MQYYYGFPNNLALLF

-193 IENDIE
+193 IE
-199 VVIFCQTIQKNN
+199 VVIFSQTIQKNN

-220 IKIPNIKVENIEFK
+220 IKIPEIKVENVEFK
-234 PLFGKP
+234 PTFGKP

-270 AYKIYEK
+270 TYSVYDK

-285 PSKIYYTLTSKKV
+285 PSKIYYTLTSKKI

-321 YNSFNF
+321 YNSFNL
-327 VCYEEPYVAFSSL
+327 VCYEEPYIAYSYPSNKSF
-340 NNASWGKKDTSV
+340 GKKDTSV
-352 TPSLYPLYRKSSN
+352 TSSVYPLYRKSSN

-372 RWFALWD
+372 RWFSLWD

-387 EKSSKGFLS
+387 EKSNKGILS
-396 FLAPIVTIVLA
+396 FLVPIVTIVLA

-421 TLIGVSETIASGIT
+421 TLIGVSEGVAAGIT

-443 IGSLTGNKTFSI
+443 VGSLTGNKLFSI

-470 ANNWNLAADFTKNTA
+470 ANNWNLVADFTKNTA
-485 QIAQEMTTFEPTLN
+485 QAAQEMTTFESTLN
-499 IAGNLLSGASKIFDV
+499 IVGNLLSGASKIYDV
-514 VQSITANT
+514 VQSITADT
-522 PDMINEQKGSDLD
+522 PDMINEQSDD
-535 NNEGGN
+535 SDNEGGN
-541 GSEAL
+541 GSEAE
-546 ELAKDM
+546 ELAKDA
-552 INPTIWYNFETTDI
+552 INPTLWYNFETADI
-566 LNEKIEKNRNLIFAF
+566 LNEKIEKNRNLIFTF